1 MFFERLK
8 AVSRTLRFR
17 LMLWNGGAV
26 LLMGFVTLAAV
37 RLGVRKTLLDEMDSL
52 LKDDLLEVSLAI
64 QELKFPVSHD
74 LYEDIDRKARG
85 HAPHGWYLRLLD
97 TEGNQIWG
105 SINAPQKMT
114 LPADLPDQ
122 SPISHGGY
130 RVVQYHDADPQ
141 GPPTSTFTVQVGSS
155 LDFMAKDMAR
165 LDRWVMMAGALVLIS
180 SPLCGYLLAR
190 TATTP
195 LADIMQTA
203 DRLHPEELHERL
215 PIRGTGDEL
224 DQLSKTINGL
234 LDRIGLYL
242 EQKQDFLA
250 NAAHELRTPLAAIRS
265 SIEVALNVDRSDQ
278 DYAELLDELLEE
290 SRLLETLVNQLLL
303 LAETDADR
311 LKIHREHISFTDVV
325 ERSVEMFAGVAE
337 FRGLMVKRE
346 LLPNVVVEGSRQH
359 LRQVLNNLLD
369 NAIKFTPGGGVIG
382 VRLYVDEAL
391 QKAVLE
397 VSDTGKGVAPED
409 LPHLFER
416 FYRGD
421 KARLRESATRGTG
434 LGLSI
439 CQAVVQ
445 SHGGNIK
452 LHSPPGAGV
461 TVTVAL
467 PLAREPF
474 PVDTDRQA
482 GKTDVLQLDSV
493 QQG

>member
-64 QELKFPVSHD
+64 RELKFPASHD

-85 HAPHGWYLRLLD
+85 HAPHGWYLRLLGS
-97 TEGNQIWG
+97 EGKQIWG
-105 SINAPQKMT
+105 SINAPQT
-114 LPADLPDQ
+114 ISLPADLPDKN
-122 SPISHGGY
+122 PISQGGY
-130 RVVQYHDADPQ
+130 RVVQYHDIDPE
-141 GPPTSTFTVQVGSS
+141 GAPDSTFTVQVGSS

-165 LDRWVMMAGALVLIS
+165 LDRWVMMAGALVLIG

-190 TATTP
+190 TATRP

-224 DQLSKTINGL
+224 DQLSRTINGL
-234 LDRIGLYL
+234 LDRIGQYL

-265 SIEVALNVDRSDQ
+265 SVEVALNIDRSDE

-290 SRLLETLVNQLLL
+290 ARLLETLVNQLLL

-311 LKIHREHISFTDVV
+311 LKIHREQISFTEVV
-325 ERSVEMFAGVAE
+325 QRSVEMFAGVAE
-337 FRGLMVKRE
+337 FRGLNVQRE
-346 LLPNVVVEGSRQH
+346 LLPNVMVEGNRHH

-369 NAIKFTPGGGVIG
+369 NAIKFTPEGGMIR
-382 VRLYVDEAL
+382 VRLYVNQPR
-391 QKAVLE
+391 QKAILE
-397 VSDTGKGVAPED
+397 VSDTGQGVTPED

-416 FYRGD
+416 FFRGD

-445 SHGGNIK
+445 SHGGDIQ
-452 LHSPPGAGV
+452 LHSLPGAGV
-461 TVTVAL
+461 TVTVEL
-467 PLAREPF
+467 PLAGESF
-474 PVDTDRQA
+474 QLEADRQA
-482 GKTDVLQLDSV
+482 GKADTLQLDSAPR
-493 QQG
+493 G

>member
-1 MFFERLK
+1 MYFERLK

-64 QELKFPVSHD
+64 RDLNFPASHD

-97 TEGNQIWG
+97 SEGNQIWG
-105 SINAPQKMT
+105 SINAPQRMA

-122 SPISHGGY
+122 NPISHGGY
-130 RVVQYHDADPQ
+130 RVVQYHNVDPRA
-141 GPPTSTFTVQVGSS
+141 PNANFAVQVGSS

-165 LDRWVMMAGALVLIS
+165 LDRWVMMAGALVLIG

-224 DQLSKTINGL
+224 DQLSRTINGL
-234 LDRIGLYL
+234 LDRIGQYL

-265 SIEVALNVDRSDQ
+265 SVEVALNGDRSDE
-278 DYAELLDELLEE
+278 DYAELLDELLDEA
-290 SRLLETLVNQLLL
+290 RLLETLVNQLLL

-311 LKIHREHISFTDVV
+311 LKIHREQISLTDVV

-337 FRGLMVKRE
+337 FRGINVQRE
-346 LLPNVVVEGSRQH
+346 LLPNVFVEGNRHH

-369 NAIKFTPGGGVIG
+369 NAIKFTPAGGMIR
-382 VRLYVDEAL
+382 VRLFAEDAR

-397 VSDTGKGVAPED
+397 VSDTGRGVDPED
-409 LPHLFER
+409 LPHIFER

-445 SHGGNIK
+445 SHGGDIN
-452 LHSPPGAGV
+452 LNSLPGAGV
-461 TVTVAL
+461 TVTVEL
-467 PLAREPF
+467 PLVNQPLQ
-474 PVDTDRQA
+474 TDADRPS
-482 GKTDVLQLDSV
+482 GKPDLLQLDSA
-493 QQG
+493 QRGW